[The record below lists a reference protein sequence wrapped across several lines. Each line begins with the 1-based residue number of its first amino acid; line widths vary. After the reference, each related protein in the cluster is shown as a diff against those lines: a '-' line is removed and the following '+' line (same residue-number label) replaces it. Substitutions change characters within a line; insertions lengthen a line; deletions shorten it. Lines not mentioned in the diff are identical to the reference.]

1 MNTEQVSTTTTTSTP
16 STFRF
21 KGLNFNTVLIIALA
35 IGGYWYVNKDK
46 EGEVAVSA
54 EVILKDEA
62 IAFSEM
68 FSQGIPV
75 LRTGMYATD
84 VDLGKAVEN
93 FALIYF
99 QDLTTPAKEWLDL
112 ARIRIGESIGSKDLK
127 QSKVLTPEDRENVI
141 KVFKELSKEAKTLA
155 G

>member
-1 MNTEQVSTTTTTSTP
+1 
-16 STFRF
+16 
-21 KGLNFNTVLIIALA
+21 
-35 IGGYWYVNKDK
+35 
-46 EGEVAVSA
+46 
-54 EVILKDEA
+54 
-62 IAFSEM
+62 
-68 FSQGIPV
+68 
-75 LRTGMYATD
+75 
-84 VDLGKAVEN
+84 N

>member
-1 MNTEQVSTTTTTSTP
+1 MNTEQASTTTTTSTP
-16 STFRF
+16 STFKM
-21 KGLNFNTVLIIALA
+21 KGFDLNTVLIIALA
-35 IGGYWYVNKDK
+35 IGGYWYINKDREK
-46 EGEVAVSA
+46 ETTVPA

-75 LRTGMYATD
+75 LRTGLYATD

-93 FALIYF
+93 FSLIYF

-127 QSKVLTPEDRENVI
+127 QSKTLTPENRENVI
-141 KVFKELSKEAKTLA
+141 KVFRELSEEAKPLA

>member
-1 MNTEQVSTTTTTSTP
+1 MNTEQASTTTTTSTP

-35 IGGYWYVNKDK
+35 IGGYWYINKDK

-62 IAFSEM
+62 ISFSEM

-75 LRTGMYATD
+75 LGTGLYTTD
-84 VDLGKAVEN
+84 VDLGNAVEN
-93 FALIYF
+93 FSLIYF
-99 QDLTTPAKEWLDL
+99 QDLTIPAKEWLDL
-112 ARIRIGESIGSKDLK
+112 ARIRIGEAIGSKDLK
-127 QSKVLTPEDRENVI
+127 QSKTLTPEDRENVI
-141 KVFKELSKEAKTLA
+141 KVFRELSKEAKTLA

>member
-1 MNTEQVSTTTTTSTP
+1 MNTEQASTTMTTSTP
-16 STFRF
+16 STFKL
-21 KGLNFNTVLIIALA
+21 KGFDLNTVLIIALA
-35 IGGYWYVNKDK
+35 IGGYWYINKDREK
-46 EGEVAVSA
+46 ETTVPA

-75 LRTGMYATD
+75 LRTGLYATD

-93 FALIYF
+93 FSLIYF

-127 QSKVLTPEDRENVI
+127 QSKTLTPEDRENVI
-141 KVFKELSKEAKTLA
+141 KVFRELSKEAKTLA

>member
-1 MNTEQVSTTTTTSTP
+1 MNTEQASTTTTTSTP
-16 STFRF
+16 STFKM
-21 KGLNFNTVLIIALA
+21 KGFDLNTVLIIALA
-35 IGGYWYVNKDK
+35 IGGYWYINKDREK
-46 EGEVAVSA
+46 ETTVPA

-75 LRTGMYATD
+75 LRTGLYATD

-93 FALIYF
+93 FSLIYF

-127 QSKVLTPEDRENVI
+127 QSKTLTPENRENVI
-141 KVFKELSKEAKTLA
+141 KVFRELSEEAKTLA